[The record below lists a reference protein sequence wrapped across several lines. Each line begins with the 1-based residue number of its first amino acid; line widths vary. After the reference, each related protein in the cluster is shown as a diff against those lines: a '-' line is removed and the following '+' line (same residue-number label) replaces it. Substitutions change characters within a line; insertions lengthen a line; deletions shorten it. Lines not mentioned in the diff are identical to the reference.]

1 MVLAVLMFAALL
13 AGGTAAEG
21 SYGIIY
27 LTPSAASACWSQV
40 EVGILQAKADLEKE
54 LGITINY
61 SVVGPEEE
69 QEIIEGVQ
77 SVVMNVLGGERQ
89 HVDWTGIR
97 ETLKDDVATYLY
109 QQTRRRPLVLPITVE
124 V

>member
-13 AGGTAAEG
+13 AGGIAAEG

-61 SVVGPEEE
+61 SVVGPAEE
-69 QEIIEGVQ
+69 QETEKYI
-77 SVVMNVLGGERQ
+77 
-89 HVDWTGIR
+89 TP
-97 ETLKDDVATYLY
+97 LKTPSPNSLM
-109 QQTRRRPLVLPITVE
+109 PS
-124 V
+124 